1 MHDYTSVICR
11 NADKFDEAVG
21 LQMAVNLIEQII
33 SSSRSNATER
43 IGKDQLASLY
53 NDLNIDMPTDQ
64 RPYSAGLK
72 NRLKREIQR
81 LNRTFFKK
89 GDVIIC

>member
-1 MHDYTSVICR
+1 
-11 NADKFDEAVG
+11 
-21 LQMAVNLIEQII
+21 MAVNLIEQII
-33 SSSRSNATER
+33 SSTRSNATER